1 MVGPCGL
8 GRAMH
13 GDAKERGMGS
23 GEWGREVQRTEKEVQ
38 RTGNSELTE

>member
-23 GEWGREVQRTEKEVQ
+23 GEWGREVQRTEKEQ
-38 RTGNSELTE
+38 HGNSELTE